1 MKKNYLEVDVYKAQY
16 KSKNSY
22 EIWINLGSYGS
33 EAQAISRA
41 TRKKD
46 AGAFMVRVIDR
57 DGAVVFSN

>member
-1 MKKNYLEVDVYKAQY
+1 MYKAQY